1 MRLVVHVD
9 CGRCVLLE
17 PSILWWWTWCDLNC
31 VLSKK
36 WNHVCVYSLLS
47 HLNRFL
53 VRGWARTFEPFWEGY
68 WATLVLKCFEWFASA
83 GMAWCNSNKSSN
95 LSSRLRLFLPG
106 LVCTCTGFVIY
117 VSLIAS
123 YRYFKRTLHDAV
135 CRIERF
141 IKFHDAFL

>member
-1 MRLVVHVD
+1 MRLVFHVD

-17 PSILWWWTWCDLNC
+17 PSILWWWTWCDLNG

-83 GMAWCNSNKSSN
+83 EMAWCNSNKSSN

-123 YRYFKRTLHDAV
+123 YRYPKRTLHDAV